1 LKEMERDAPTSE
13 SRFYRDLFGYL
24 VLRDDVARI
33 FLSRKAEGNL
43 PLDVYSAI
51 YSISISR
58 NADLVIRSKERVMS
72 FLRENLGLMK
82 ALPDQLGEYVVVR
95 VARGEG
101 SLEVAERY
109 ALTLLKEGFK
119 EAVERWLPLPLKHR
133 DNLVIADAAR
143 KPKFHVID
151 LDELRVS
158 REYTLGALINKVL
171 MRENPKMEWKY
182 RVEDLPEILS
192 ERALKRLAEMAPALS
207 LLF

>member
-1 LKEMERDAPTSE
+1 MGKPRWKYGLRKDLLRLAEASAPLAAKLSSGGYRRLAEAFIRGGLDEALRLLKEMERNTPTSE

-24 VLRDDVARI
+24 VLRDDVVRI

-95 VARGEG
+95 VARG
-101 SLEVAERY
+101 RD
-109 ALTLLKEGFK
+109 LL
-119 EAVERWLPLPLKHR
+119 R
-133 DNLVIADAAR
+133 
-143 KPKFHVID
+143 
-151 LDELRVS
+151 LRRGMRSPCS
-158 REYTLGALINKVL
+158 R
-171 MRENPKMEWKY
+171 
-182 RVEDLPEILS
+182 
-192 ERALKRLAEMAPALS
+192 RALKRLLKGGFPCRS
-207 LLF
+207 SIGIT